1 MGKFNLGV
9 TDLRK
14 ITGALSEL
22 GYPDFNDFALTSL
35 RRQLEM
41 VLLRHNLSGADAMV
55 SWISSESSGIDS
67 LINELSVETTEMF
80 RDASLWRLLR
90 DKFLPKFALEKEPVR
105 FLIPGASSGED
116 LVSLMILL
124 KEAGLNTRASVSVT
138 ASSRESLNK
147 IKSGVISKRKMEIN
161 EANYKKFLGT
171 GSLSDYLAGDE
182 YVSFRDSGLMEGVDF
197 IYEKDILLNF
207 KDKMDFILYRDKLIY
222 FNLVL
227 SNKVLEKMYNNIKL
241 GGYLVIGSGESLA
254 HSMVDK
260 QFQQADPNEK
270 IYRKIR

>member
-1 MGKFNLGV
+1 MARYNLGV

-41 VLLRHNLSGADAMV
+41 VIVRHNLANADALV
-55 SWISSESSGIDS
+55 TWFSHDRNCIDS
-67 LINELSVETTEMF
+67 LIDELSVETTEMF

-90 DKFLPKFALEKEPVR
+90 DKFLPKFSLEKEPVR

-124 KEAGLNTRASVSVT
+124 KEAGMKTRASVTVT
-138 ASSRESLNK
+138 SSSRKSLKKIETGVLNK
-147 IKSGVISKRKMEIN
+147 KKLEVN
-161 EANYKKFLGT
+161 EANYTKFLGA
-171 GSLSDYLAGDE
+171 GSLNDYLSGDE
-182 YVSFRDSGLMEGVDF
+182 ELSFRESGLFYNVNF
-197 IYEKDILLNF
+197 IYENDLILNMESKF
-207 KDKMDFILYRDKLIY
+207 DFILYRDKLIY
-222 FNLVL
+222 FNMVL
-227 SNKVLEKMYNNIKL
+227 SNKVLEKMYNNIKP
-241 GGYLVIGSGESLA
+241 GGYLVIGSAESLTF
-254 HSMVDK
+254 SSFDK